1 MVNVENLSCFYG
13 NTQAL
18 KNLSFSLEEGELL
31 AVIGPNGCGK
41 TTLLHGMMGFL
52 SQKGSVT
59 LSGKNISTLSAK
71 ERAKEVALLSQHSTI
86 EFPYTVFDT
95 VLLGRYCHKK
105 HFFSQTQ
112 PEELQFVE
120 ECLENV
126 GLLPQRD
133 QLISSLSGGQLQR
146 VFLARTFA
154 QKPNLIL
161 LDEPTNHLD
170 LKVQLDLFHQLKQW
184 VSQEKR
190 GIIGVFHDL
199 NVVHQFADKVLL
211 LSQGDRLALGTPKE
225 VLHSPLLEAAY
236 GLDVISHMTDSYRRW
251 MNQGTK

>member
-13 NTQAL
+13 STQVL
-18 KNLSFSLEEGELL
+18 KELSFSLDSGELL

-41 TTLLHGMMGFL
+41 TTLLHGIMGFL
-52 SQKGSVT
+52 SQKGSVA
-59 LSGKNISTLSAK
+59 LSGKNISSLSAK

-105 HFFSQTQ
+105 HFFSQTL
-112 PEELQFVE
+112 PEDLLFVE
-120 ECLENV
+120 ECLKNV
-126 GLLPQRD
+126 DLLPQKD
-133 QLISSLSGGQLQR
+133 KLISALSGGQLQR

-170 LKVQLDLFHQLKQW
+170 LKVQLELFHQLKQW

-211 LSQGDRLALGTPKE
+211 IHQGEGLAFGTPQE
-225 VLHSPLLEAAY
+225 VLHSPLLEKAY
-236 GLDVISHMTDSYRRW
+236 ELDVTSHMTDSYRRW
-251 MNQGTK
+251 ANL